1 MVNFSGTQQETVFL
15 TAAYHLTLWLQEG
28 QIDGGWMIQ
37 LKRERE
43 RNPFPALEKKPKLR
57 LLTDGESLSVGLND
71 RVHIIT
77 TDVSRKK
84 AVYNQALSQLF

>member
-1 MVNFSGTQQETVFL
+1 
-15 TAAYHLTLWLQEG
+15 
-28 QIDGGWMIQ
+28 MIQ
-37 LKRERE
+37 LKKRERQ

-71 RVHIIT
+71 ST
-77 TDVSRKK
+77 LLPQMFPEKK

>member
-1 MVNFSGTQQETVFL
+1 M

-37 LKRERE
+37 LKKRERE

-71 RVHIIT
+71 ST
-77 TDVSRKK
+77 LLPQMFPEKK